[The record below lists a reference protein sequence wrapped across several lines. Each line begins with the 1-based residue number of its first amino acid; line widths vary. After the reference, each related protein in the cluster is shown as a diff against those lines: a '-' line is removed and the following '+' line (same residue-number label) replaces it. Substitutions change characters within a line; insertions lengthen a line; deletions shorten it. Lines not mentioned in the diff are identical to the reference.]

1 MRKKLKALS
10 RLKKAFLLGAVFLVG
25 LLTLSYIVWPTS
37 TPTAPLPTSAPTAP
51 LPTSAPT
58 APLP

>member
-10 RLKKAFLLGAVFLVG
+10 RLKKAFLLGAVLLVG
-25 LLTLSYIVWPTS
+25 LVTLSYIVR
-37 TPTAPLPTSAPTAP
+37 PTSAPTAP

-58 APLP
+58 STT